1 MRPVDAGA
9 RLVHEQMHM
18 WRLYQFPLCPFSRK
32 VRLLLSEKGVGYELW
47 RENPWDASDEFW
59 KLNAAG
65 RTPVIE
71 HPEKNI
77 VIADSRAICEY
88 FEETV
93 DRAPMINGTAIGRAE
108 IRRLVALF
116 DENLFA
122 EVTGP
127 LLYER
132 MLKRIVHR
140 QSPDSRILREAMK
153 AAHGHLD
160 YIDWLVDTRPW
171 LAGATMSLADLA
183 AAAQISVIDYLG
195 GIDWSGHDSARGWYA
210 VFKSR
215 PSFRPL
221 LSERMEVIQPP
232 SHYAKVDA

>member
-1 MRPVDAGA
+1 
-9 RLVHEQMHM
+9 M

-47 RENPWDASDEFW
+47 RENPWDNRDEFW
-59 KLNAAG
+59 ALNPAG
-65 RTPVIE
+65 RTPVL
-71 HPEKNI
+71 HDPERKI
-77 VIADSRAICEY
+77 TLCDSRAICEY

-93 DRAPMINGTAIGRAE
+93 DKAPMINGTNSNRAE

-116 DENLFA
+116 DENFFGD
-122 EVTGP
+122 VTAP
-127 LLYER
+127 LLHER
-132 MLKRIVHR
+132 MKKRLILR
-140 QSPDSRILREAMK
+140 QPPDSRVLREAMK
-153 AAHGHLD
+153 LAHGHLD
-160 YIDWLVDTRPW
+160 YIDWLIDNRTW

-183 AAAQISVIDYLG
+183 AAAQISVADYLG
-195 GIDWSGHDSARGWYA
+195 GIDWSGHEQSKGWYA

-232 SHYAKVDA
+232 SHYAQVDA